1 MTFNQVAAMAL
12 AVAGGVAYH
21 LAQKGVP
28 RDAGPLVVLFHAY
41 LIAAGLAL
49 ILLIAGGQWR
59 ALAARPLPISVALGA
74 AVLAIEVGVLLVYR
88 SGWPVGRAALV
99 NSVLVTAVLLPV
111 GFVAFHEELTPG
123 KLAGLAVCLVGLAM
137 VCR

>member
-1 MTFNQVAAMAL
+1 MAL

-28 RDAGPLVVLFHAY
+28 KDAGPLVVLFHAY
-41 LIAAGLAL
+41 LVAAGLAL
-49 ILLIAGGQWR
+49 ILLIAGGQGR
-59 ALAARPLPISVALGA
+59 ALAARPLPISVALGV

-88 SGWPVGRAALV
+88 SGWPVSHAALV
-99 NSVLVTAVLLPV
+99 NSVLVTAILLPV
-111 GFVAFHEELTPG
+111 GYLGYHEALTAG
-123 KLAGLAVCLVGLAM
+123 KIAGLVVCLLGLVM